1 MGSLAPN
8 TYQLLSV
15 SPGEHTVTMT
25 GGENV
30 QQEKVTAEAGKNYFF
45 RVSVHMGWMVGRVHI
60 DPINEEQG
68 RKQVMGSKR
77 AETTMYQ

>member
-1 MGSLAPN
+1 
-8 TYQLLSV
+8 
-15 SPGEHTVTMT
+15 MT

-45 RVSVHMGWMVGRVHI
+45 RVSAHMGWMVGRVHI

-68 RKQVMGSKR
+68 RKQVIGSKR